1 MKRPRFSR
9 NCLASSRGA
18 YVRKSHIAL
27 IQEHLKGTYTY
38 KEVIEAQISI
48 SKPKTF
54 WIKCFKKEIQIS
66 QEEAATLKTIT
77 NIIIK

>member
-1 MKRPRFSR
+1 MARKRFKRTAI
-9 NCLASSRGA
+9 ASSEP
-18 YVRKSHIAL
+18 YVVKSHIAL

-38 KEVIEAQISI
+38 KEIIEAQISI

-54 WIKCFKKEIQIS
+54 WVKCFNKEIQIS
-66 QEEAATLKTIT
+66 QEEVATLKTIT